1 MIESIFSLCCE
12 SPKVR
17 REVKLK
23 VLLRTLR
30 DKYPMKISKSIFSM
44 PFAKSL
50 IPLRRNRND
59 IMSRFRTHIPIP
71 LQESPTEL
79 KRHTSILAEYR
90 TLCLP
95 IFVDRSCLNLPPGF
109 FGYCD
114 VVLLAEALHSRHP
127 FVLGTAK
134 KALHARYPAD
144 AIIGPCQPCLRAHL
158 GYP

>member
-1 MIESIFSLCCE
+1 
-12 SPKVR
+12 
-17 REVKLK
+17 
-23 VLLRTLR
+23 
-30 DKYPMKISKSIFSM
+30 MKISKSIFSK
-44 PFAKSL
+44 PSAKA
-50 IPLRRNRND
+50 NRIDLNFLMAKPQNAD
-59 IMSRFRTHIPIP
+59 DMSRFLTDISIP

-114 VVLLAEALHSRHP
+114 VVLAEALHSRQP

-134 KALHARYPAD
+134 KAVHARYPAD